1 MEESSTRALTGRA
14 AGAHPAFLMAA
25 PAWKSAADLAEGYLT
40 LNSVMLKKFEA
51 HELAALQAELERAA
65 RETRGTVVAQDD
77 ADASQKKNRR
87 LLRISQALT
96 VIQAFRV
103 RGR

>member
-1 MEESSTRALTGRA
+1 
-14 AGAHPAFLMAA
+14 MAA
-25 PAWKSAADLAEGYLT
+25 PAWKTAADLTEGFLS

-51 HELAALQAELERAA
+51 HELVALQAELEKAA
-65 RETRGTVVAQDD
+65 REARSTIVPQDD
-77 ADASQKKNRR
+77 VDASQKKNRK

-96 VIQAFRV
+96 VIQAFRI

>member
-1 MEESSTRALTGRA
+1 
-14 AGAHPAFLMAA
+14 MAA
-25 PAWKSAADLAEGYLT
+25 PAWKTAADISEGFMS

-51 HELAALQAELERAA
+51 HELVALQAELDRAA
-65 RETRGTVVAQDD
+65 RETRSTVVPQDD
-77 ADASQKKNRR
+77 ADASQKKNRK

-96 VIQAFRV
+96 VIQAFRI

>member
-1 MEESSTRALTGRA
+1 
-14 AGAHPAFLMAA
+14 MAA
-25 PAWKSAADLAEGYLT
+25 PAWKTAADLTEGFLS

-51 HELAALQAELERAA
+51 HELVALQAELEKAA
-65 RETRGTVVAQDD
+65 REARSTIVPQDD
-77 ADASQKKNRR
+77 ADASQKKNRK

-96 VIQAFRV
+96 VIQAFRI

>member
-1 MEESSTRALTGRA
+1 
-14 AGAHPAFLMAA
+14 MAA
-25 PAWKSAADLAEGYLT
+25 PAWKTAADLTEGYLS

-51 HELAALQAELERAA
+51 HELVALQAELEKAA
-65 RETRGTVVAQDD
+65 RETRSTVVPQDD
-77 ADASQKKNRR
+77 ADASQKKNRK
-87 LLRISQALT
+87 LLRISQSLT

>member
-1 MEESSTRALTGRA
+1 M
-14 AGAHPAFLMAA
+14 
-25 PAWKSAADLAEGYLT
+25 T

-51 HELAALQAELERAA
+51 HELVSLQAELDRAS
-65 RETRGTVVAQDD
+65 RETRSTVVPQDD
-77 ADASQKKNRR
+77 VDASQKRNRK

-96 VIQAFRV
+96 VIQAFRI

>member
-1 MEESSTRALTGRA
+1 MLTGRA
-14 AGAHPAFLMAA
+14 AGAHPAGLMAA
-25 PAWKSAADLAEGYLT
+25 PAWKTAADVVEGYLA

-51 HELAALQAELERAA
+51 HELVALQTELERAA
-65 RETRGTVVAQDD
+65 RETRSTVVPQDD

-87 LLRISQALT
+87 LLRISQSLT
-96 VIQAFRV
+96 VIQAFRI